1 MAIAQIK
8 YIPHCSKCGAI
19 IDEKISYKE
28 IQLDNDDA
36 KIYHRYIKYDNKITL
51 VSPQR
56 CTKCGAVFDCIE
68 IAPPKKI
75 IDDNDF

>member
-19 IDEKISYKE
+19 IDEKVSYKE
-28 IQLDNDDA
+28 ILLDDDDY
-36 KIYHRYIKYDNKITL
+36 IINHRCIKFDNKITL

-56 CTKCGAVFDCIE
+56 CTNCGAVFNYIE
-68 IAPPKKI
+68 IEQPKKI
-75 IDDNDF
+75 EDDNDF